1 MNDTRFYDAMNE
13 VLATSRYDRLMGRR
27 SGLREIVSGWIN
39 ALLERIFSGL
49 NINISPPDLSYDLDI
64 IALVFVFIGAILVV
78 VAGTLLYRTYKRRNQ
93 MKHHDLSDIFEELTR
108 KNYTVAELIQL
119 SENADNRRLATRYR
133 YIAALVALNEKQIIE
148 IKPSA
153 TNALISQQIKDTT
166 PVLLVPFECT
176 ADVFQRAWF
185 GYKNIHDDVYENFT
199 KAVDALLNYRTR
211 GDAQ

>member
-1 MNDTRFYDAMNE
+1 MNE

-27 SGLREIVSGWIN
+27 VSLREIVLNWLSE
-39 ALLERIFSGL
+39 LLERIFSGL
-49 NINISPPDLSYDLDI
+49 NLNIQPPDLYYDLDA
-64 IALVFVFIGAILVV
+64 IAIVFIIIGIILVT
-78 VAGTLLYRTYKRRNQ
+78 VAAILLYRTYRRRNRV
-93 MKHHDLSDIFEELTR
+93 KYHDLSDIFEELTR

-119 SENADNRRLATRYR
+119 SENADERRLAIRYR

-153 TNALISQQIKDTT
+153 TNALILQQVKDTT
-166 PVLLVPFECT
+166 PALLPSFECT

-185 GYKNIHDDVYENFT
+185 GYKNITDDAYENFT
-199 KAVDALLNYRTR
+199 KAVDALINYRTR